1 MAFASG
7 RREPPATRYRCSAC
21 GNLTRFD
28 VISSRRTRSYHH
40 FTVGG
45 DLSVEDEEVLDER
58 VENVSCRWCGATGAS
73 IEVLEADRA

>member
-1 MAFASG
+1 
-7 RREPPATRYRCSAC
+7 
-21 GNLTRFD
+21 LTRFD

-45 DLSVEDEEVLDER
+45 ELTVEDEQVLDER
-58 VENVSCRWCGATGAS
+58 VETVSCRWCGATGAS